1 MANTLEDLYFKY
13 QNKVSRSL
21 ETDKY
26 FQYMFEMVLAGSNTL
41 KQTNRILHKKVDEK
55 WLTLVEESIDAL
67 NQIVTNPR
75 KFIATDEEVVPV
87 ELAKRITSD
96 SVRHLSQ
103 NTQFIGGISK
113 KGQIQPTRI
122 LNVTTRESY
131 DLYENRFI
139 YTLIKK
145 LVNFIDKRTDVIFWA
160 TGDEKE
166 SLVAMESHIDDAYE
180 QIEYKMEMTIK
191 NKQSFAET
199 DSQHMEVFK
208 RIDRVRRLVMELRR
222 TPFCQI
228 MEGTAV
234 VRSPIQRTNLLIKNP
249 QYRKCYQLWQF
260 LESYTDVGYSIE
272 VRDTALE
279 FDEEYLYQLYTNL
292 LMNYTVFKS
301 ILETDQRRIEEARP
315 NRKKTVKP
323 KFVKQVVEQ
332 IVDDYDIPDVEI
344 KRVIVEEITKAQLE
358 IERKQ
363 KEKEKARLAKEKEKA
378 KQKAAREK
386 EKEKE
391 RLAREKERE
400 KEKAR
405 LAKEREKERARLAR
419 EREKEREKARIAK
432 EKEKEKA
439 RIAREKE
446 REREKIAREKER
458 EKEKARLAREKERE
472 KARIAREKEKE
483 KERLAKQREREKEK
497 ARLAKQREREKEKA
511 RIARE
516 KEREKAK
523 IAREKEKEKER
534 LARAKEREKEKARL
548 AKEREKTKKQAKTAA
563 KPPADTSPAKP
574 DVNNVETVS
583 DGTAEE

>member
-26 FQYMFEMVLAGSNTL
+26 FQYMFEMVLAGANTL
-41 KQTNRILHKKVDEK
+41 TQTNRILHKKVDER
-55 WLTLVEESIDAL
+55 WLKLVEESLDAL

-75 KFIATDEEVVPV
+75 RFIATDEEVVPV
-87 ELAKRITSD
+87 ELAKRITAD

-103 NTQFIGGISK
+103 HTQFIGGINK
-113 KGQIQPTRI
+113 KGQVQPTRI

-131 DLYENRFI
+131 DLYENRFVF
-139 YTLIKK
+139 TLIKK

-160 TGDEKE
+160 TGDERE
-166 SLVAMESHIDDAYE
+166 SLVAIESQVDDAYE
-180 QIEYKMEMTIK
+180 QIEYKMEMKIK
-191 NKQSFAET
+191 HKQSYAET
-199 DSQHMEVFK
+199 DAQHMDVFK

-279 FDEEYLYQLYTNL
+279 FDEEYLYQLYTNM

-301 ILETDQRRIEEARP
+301 ILETDPRRIEEARP
-315 NRKKTVKP
+315 KHKKTIKP

-344 KRVIVEEITKAQLE
+344 KRVIIEEITKAQLE
-358 IERKQ
+358 LEKKE
-363 KEKEKARLAKEKEKA
+363 KEKEKARLAKEKEKEKARLAREKEREKERERKA
-378 KQKAAREK
+378 KEREREKARLAKEK
-386 EKEKE
+386 EKEKARLAREKE
-391 RLAREKERE
+391 REREKARIAKEKEREKARIAREKERE

-405 LAKEREKERARLAR
+405 
-419 EREKEREKARIAK
+419 KA
-432 EKEKEKA
+432 
-439 RIAREKE
+439 
-446 REREKIAREKER
+446 KER

-472 KARIAREKEKE
+472 REKARIAKE
-483 KERLAKQREREKEK
+483 KER
-497 ARLAKQREREKEKA
+497 EKA

-516 KEREKAK
+516 KEREKEK
-523 IAREKEKEKER
+523 ARK
-534 LARAKEREKEKARL
+534 AKEREKEKARL
-548 AKEREKTKKQAKTAA
+548 AKEREKAKAA
-563 KPPADTSPAKP
+563 GTSKTTSASGKSA
-574 DVNNVETVS
+574 VERNTTVQS
-583 DGTAEE
+583 ENTGTPVEKTEE

>member
-26 FQYMFEMVLAGSNTL
+26 FQYMFEMVLAGGNTL
-41 KQTNRILHKKVDEK
+41 KQTNRILHKKVDER
-55 WLTLVEESIDAL
+55 WLKMVEESLDAL

-75 KFIATDEEVVPV
+75 RFIATDEEVVPV
-87 ELAKRITSD
+87 ELAKRITAD

-103 NTQFIGGISK
+103 NTQFIGGIGK
-113 KGQIQPTRI
+113 KGEIQPTRI

-160 TGDEKE
+160 TGDERE
-166 SLVAMESHIDDAYE
+166 SLVAMESQVDDAYE
-180 QIEYKMEMTIK
+180 QIEYKMEMKIK
-191 NKQSFAET
+191 HKQSYAET
-199 DSQHMEVFK
+199 DSQHMEIFK

-279 FDEEYLYQLYTNL
+279 FDEEYLYQLYTNM

-301 ILETDQRRIEEARP
+301 ILDADPRRIEEARP
-315 NRKKTVKP
+315 KHKKTIKP

-358 IERKQ
+358 LEKKEKAKEKARLAKEKEREKARAAKEKEKEKERAAKAKE
-363 KEKEKARLAKEKEKA
+363 KEKEKARLAKEKE
-378 KQKAAREK
+378 R
-386 EKEKE
+386 
-391 RLAREKERE
+391 
-400 KEKAR
+400 EKAR
-405 LAKEREKERARLAR
+405 LAKEREKEKARLAR
-419 EREKEREKARIAK
+419 EKEKEREKARIAK

-446 REREKIAREKER
+446 REKEKARKAKER
-458 EKEKARLAREKERE
+458 EKEKARLARERE
-472 KARIAREKEKE
+472 
-483 KERLAKQREREKEK
+483 REREKEK
-497 ARLAKQREREKEKA
+497 ARKAREREKEKA

-516 KEREKAK
+516 KEK
-523 IAREKEKEKER
+523 
-534 LARAKEREKEKARL
+534 EKEKARL
-548 AKEREKTKKQAKTAA
+548 AKEREKKKASGSAVKKTQPKEAVQVP
-563 KPPADTSPAKP
+563 KEQTEDRDK
-574 DVNNVETVS
+574 
-583 DGTAEE
+583 

>member
-1 MANTLEDLYFKY
+1 
-13 QNKVSRSL
+13 
-21 ETDKY
+21 
-26 FQYMFEMVLAGSNTL
+26 MFEMVLAGSNTL
-41 KQTNRILHKKVDEK
+41 KQTNRILHKKVDER
-55 WLTLVEESIDAL
+55 WLKMVEESVDAL

-75 KFIATDEEVVPV
+75 RFIATDEEVVPV
-87 ELAKRITSD
+87 ELAKRITAD

-103 NTQFIGGISK
+103 NTQFIGGIGK
-113 KGQIQPTRI
+113 KGEIQPTRI

-139 YTLIKK
+139 FTLIKK

-160 TGDEKE
+160 TGDERE
-166 SLVAMESHIDDAYE
+166 SLVAMESQIDDAYE
-180 QIEYKMEMTIK
+180 QIEYKMEMTVK
-191 NKQSFAET
+191 HKQSYAET
-199 DSQHMEVFK
+199 DEQHMEIFK

-301 ILETDQRRIEEARP
+301 ILDADPRRIEEARP
-315 NRKKTVKP
+315 KHKKTIKP

-344 KRVIVEEITKAQLE
+344 KKVIIEEITKAQFELE
-358 IERKQ
+358 KKQ
-363 KEKEKARLAKEKEKA
+363 KAKEKARL
-378 KQKAAREK
+378 
-386 EKEKE
+386 
-391 RLAREKERE
+391 
-400 KEKAR
+400 
-405 LAKEREKERARLAR
+405 
-419 EREKEREKARIAK
+419 AK

-446 REREKIAREKER
+446 KEKER
-458 EKEKARLAREKERE
+458 IAKQKEKEKE
-472 KARIAREKEKE
+472 KARIAREK
-483 KERLAKQREREKEK
+483 
-497 ARLAKQREREKEKA
+497 EKEKA

-516 KEREKAK
+516 KEREKEKAR
-523 IAREKEKEKER
+523 IAREKEKEK
-534 LARAKEREKEKARL
+534 ARIAREKEREKEKARI
-548 AKEREKTKKQAKTAA
+548 AREKEKEKARIAREKEREKEKIAKQKEREKEKARIAREKEKEKARIAREKEREKEKIAKQKEREKEKARIAKEKEKAKSSAA
-563 KPPADTSPAKP
+563 RKVNPPREEETPGEIKTS
-574 DVNNVETVS
+574 
-583 DGTAEE
+583 EE